1 MRTSGFLL
9 LLCWGQRYFLSRL
22 FHQFVAGL
30 QHIAVH
36 VILTQAVD
44 AVVRRFQMRVRDQRD
59 ADFQARFDAVDI
71 GALLVQQEGGYIH
84 RNLYV
89 YRCAAFFH
97 RLFLDDAQ
105 DMQGGRFDA
114 TDVADATATWAGHVV
129 AFAQAGR
136 QPLP

>member
-1 MRTSGFLL
+1 MFLL
-9 LLCWGQRYFLSRL
+9 CGSQRDFRSWL

-44 AVVRRFQMRVRDQRD
+44 AVVGRFQMRVRDQRD

-71 GALLVQQEGGYIH
+71 GTFLVQQEGGYIH
-84 RNLYV
+84 RHLHV

-105 DMQGGRFDA
+105 DVQGGRFDA
-114 TDVADATATWAGHVV
+114 TDVADAAATRTRHVI
-129 AFAQAGR
+129 AFTQTGC